1 MHAAEEAAGP
11 TRTMVQEKGYTRDN
25 RRLGRVT
32 VSSNSDQEGLR
43 QGFRIFNRFMVGL
56 WRLGLGSW
64 VNSWP
69 SVGGRILVL
78 VHSGRKTGA
87 RRLTPVNYAMV
98 GGDLYCVA
106 GFGPRADWYQ
116 NILVQPQIEVWL
128 PNGWWQA
135 VAEDVSDSRT
145 RLPVVRQVLI
155 ASGFVGRLAGLDAQ
169 RITDAALHEA
179 TAPYRLVR
187 LRLIGERTGAGG
199 PGSLAWVWPTATFL
213 LLIALGLR

>member
-1 MHAAEEAAGP
+1 MA
-11 TRTMVQEKGYTRDN
+11 QEMGITPED
-25 RRLGRVT
+25 RRPGRVR
-32 VSSNSDQEGLR
+32 VSSNNGQEALR

-78 VHSGRKTGA
+78 VHRGRKTGA
-87 RRLTPVNYAMV
+87 TRLTPVNYAMV

-106 GFGPRADWYQ
+106 GFGQRADWYQ
-116 NILVQPQIEVWL
+116 NILARPQIEVWL

-135 VAEDVSDSRT
+135 VADDVSDSRT
-145 RLPVVRQVLI
+145 RLPVLRQVLI
-155 ASGFVGRLAGLDAQ
+155 ASGFAGRLAGLDAQ
-169 RITDAALHEA
+169 RMTDAALREA

-187 LRLIGERTGAGG
+187 LRLIGERTGEGG

-213 LLIALGLR
+213 LLILLGVRRRARRRR